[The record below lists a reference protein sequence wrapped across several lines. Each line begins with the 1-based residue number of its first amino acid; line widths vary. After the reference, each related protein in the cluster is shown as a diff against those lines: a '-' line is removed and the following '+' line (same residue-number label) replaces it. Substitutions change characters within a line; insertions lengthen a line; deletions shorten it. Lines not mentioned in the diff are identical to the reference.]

1 MPKKKITNIKKLKIT
16 SDKILLII
24 FILLLILVIFL
35 GIKVYNKK
43 QKEKSKIV
51 ANLVIPIINI
61 DKERNLSLNV
71 SELVKDDEYILKITN
86 FRADNINQEEISY
99 SITIENYSTAKI
111 EIKKYNNEQNLM
123 IDQSATIIED
133 LKLKKLDKID
143 INEIV
148 LKIKETGKVTRS
160 QYRAITGACSFGTN
174 KFCEQHNI
182 QDLEE
187 IELDELRKILID
199 DYGAKRFWQLIDED

>member
-1 MPKKKITNIKKLKIT
+1 MSKKKITNKKKLKIT

-24 FILLLILVIFL
+24 FILLLILVICL

-43 QKEKSKIV
+43 QTEKSKIV

-111 EIKKYNNEQNLM
+111 EIKK
-123 IDQSATIIED
+123 IIMN
-133 LKLKKLDKID
+133 KI
-143 INEIV
+143 
-148 LKIKETGKVTRS
+148 
-160 QYRAITGACSFGTN
+160 
-174 KFCEQHNI
+174 
-182 QDLEE
+182 
-187 IELDELRKILID
+187 
-199 DYGAKRFWQLIDED
+199 

>member
-111 EIKKYNNEQNLM
+111 EIKKDNNEQNLM

-133 LKLKKLDKID
+133 SKR
-143 INEIV
+143 
-148 LKIKETGKVTRS
+148 KER
-160 QYRAITGACSFGTN
+160 
-174 KFCEQHNI
+174 
-182 QDLEE
+182 
-187 IELDELRKILID
+187 
-199 DYGAKRFWQLIDED
+199 

>member
-61 DKERNLSLNV
+61 DKERNL
-71 SELVKDDEYILKITN
+71 VKDDEYILKITN

-111 EIKKYNNEQNLM
+111 EIKKDNNEQNLM

-133 LKLKKLDKID
+133 LKLKSKIKDEAYYYIKATSKEKLKDTDKIN
-143 INEIV
+143 I
-148 LKIKETGKVTRS
+148 KIAS
-160 QYRAITGACSFGTN
+160 
-174 KFCEQHNI
+174 
-182 QDLEE
+182 
-187 IELDELRKILID
+187 
-199 DYGAKRFWQLIDED
+199 

>member
-1 MPKKKITNIKKLKIT
+1 MSKKKITNKKKLKIT

-24 FILLLILVIFL
+24 FILLLILVICL

-43 QKEKSKIV
+43 QTEKSKIV

-111 EIKKYNNEQNLM
+111 EIKKDNNEQNLM

-133 LKLKKLDKID
+133 LKLKSKIKDESYYYIKATSKEKLKDTDKIN
-143 INEIV
+143 I
-148 LKIKETGKVTRS
+148 KIAS
-160 QYRAITGACSFGTN
+160 
-174 KFCEQHNI
+174 
-182 QDLEE
+182 
-187 IELDELRKILID
+187 
-199 DYGAKRFWQLIDED
+199 

>member
-1 MPKKKITNIKKLKIT
+1 MSKKKITNIKKLKIT

-111 EIKKYNNEQNLM
+111 EIKKDNNEQNLM

-133 LKLKKLDKID
+133 LKLKSKIKDESYYYIKATSKEKLKDTDKIN
-143 INEIV
+143 I
-148 LKIKETGKVTRS
+148 KIAS
-160 QYRAITGACSFGTN
+160 
-174 KFCEQHNI
+174 
-182 QDLEE
+182 
-187 IELDELRKILID
+187 
-199 DYGAKRFWQLIDED
+199 

>member
-1 MPKKKITNIKKLKIT
+1 MPKKKITNKKKLKIT

-24 FILLLILVIFL
+24 FILLLILVICL

-43 QKEKSKIV
+43 QTEKSKIV

-111 EIKKYNNEQNLM
+111 EIKKDNNEQNLM

-133 LKLKKLDKID
+133 LKLKSKIKDEAYYYIKATSKEKLKDTDKIN
-143 INEIV
+143 I
-148 LKIKETGKVTRS
+148 KIAS
-160 QYRAITGACSFGTN
+160 
-174 KFCEQHNI
+174 
-182 QDLEE
+182 
-187 IELDELRKILID
+187 
-199 DYGAKRFWQLIDED
+199 